1 MLVQSTLI
9 LYHTEAN
16 GCIFFAMGVLHQD
29 KISDKT
35 QLKQKKVKDNY
46 ITASINSFPS
56 VNEDENNWSFL

>member
-1 MLVQSTLI
+1 
-9 LYHTEAN
+9 
-16 GCIFFAMGVLHQD
+16 MGVLHQD